1 METCKQD
8 KNLQLC
14 DERTRTKR
22 GTKRQMHMDSE
33 ESSIETIAPQSKLRD
48 NNHMHM
54 LLHKKTR
61 STKKKNLE
69 LQSMQ
74 GIRSG

>member
-22 GTKRQMHMDSE
+22 GTKRQMHIYSQ
-33 ESSIETIAPQSKLRD
+33 ESAIKGTPQKSKLRN

-54 LLHKKTR
+54 LLH
-61 STKKKNLE
+61 
-69 LQSMQ
+69 
-74 GIRSG
+74 